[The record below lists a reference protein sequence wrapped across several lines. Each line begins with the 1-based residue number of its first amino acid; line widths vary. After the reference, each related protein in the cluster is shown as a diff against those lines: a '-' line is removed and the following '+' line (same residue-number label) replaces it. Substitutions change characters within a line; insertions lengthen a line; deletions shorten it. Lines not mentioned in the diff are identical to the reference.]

1 MTPRRS
7 LGRRTAG
14 RLLTALTVGFLVT
27 AGPAAATP
35 VPEVQGDVV
44 GDIQV
49 APGSLEFVYTATGL
63 AEGVFLDPASVQV
76 AFGGRDLEAQAV
88 PISDAPTQVS
98 RTAVLTMD
106 ISGSMETDN
115 RIGAA
120 RDAATAFL
128 NAVPADVLV
137 GLVTFGNDARVAVP
151 PTTNRAQVQAAI
163 NGLGATDDFTALY
176 DGVSVGVATAGSAG
190 LRQVLLLTDGVN
202 DDPTPTTSLDAVLNQ
217 VSASGV
223 QLNAVALPGSDIAT
237 LNQFA
242 AAGNGQVFT
251 AVDPATSSQ
260 FFAEQAAAISR
271 QLGVQAVVPPSLADT
286 PGFLDVTARSSDNQT
301 VSYRTEIT
309 TLPVTTPSPT
319 ASPTTTAVPELTS
332 CSWVGHLGSPGQRL
346 AARRAGG
353 ALRRPGRL
361 AGARLRIRAGGPF
374 EPGSAAA
381 TARLLLPWRGATR
394 QGVRDRRSASPT
406 HRSVARWSDWPAASC
421 NGATWRRCSRSGWS
435 RPASR
440 SSRRSGYCCTSAR
453 PSSSRSCSCWRS
465 AAG

>member
-151 PTTNRAQVQAAI
+151 PTTDRAQVQAAI

-223 QLNAVALPGSDIAT
+223 QLNAVALPGSDVAT
-237 LNQFA
+237 LEPVRGSRER
-242 AAGNGQVFT
+242 AGLHRCR
-251 AVDPATSSQ
+251 P
-260 FFAEQAAAISR
+260 R
-271 QLGVQAVVPPSLADT
+271 HLVPVLRRAGRRHQP
-286 PGFLDVTARSSDNQT
+286 
-301 VSYRTEIT
+301 
-309 TLPVTTPSPT
+309 
-319 ASPTTTAVPELTS
+319 
-332 CSWVGHLGSPGQRL
+332 
-346 AARRAGG
+346 AARR
-353 ALRRPGRL
+353 P
-361 AGARLRIRAGGPF
+361 
-374 EPGSAAA
+374 SA
-381 TARLLLPWRGATR
+381 
-394 QGVRDRRSASPT
+394 
-406 HRSVARWSDWPAASC
+406 
-421 NGATWRRCSRSGWS
+421 
-435 RPASR
+435 
-440 SSRRSGYCCTSAR
+440 SSRRRWRTHPAFWTSRLAR
-453 PSSSRSCSCWRS
+453 RTTRP
-465 AAG
+465 